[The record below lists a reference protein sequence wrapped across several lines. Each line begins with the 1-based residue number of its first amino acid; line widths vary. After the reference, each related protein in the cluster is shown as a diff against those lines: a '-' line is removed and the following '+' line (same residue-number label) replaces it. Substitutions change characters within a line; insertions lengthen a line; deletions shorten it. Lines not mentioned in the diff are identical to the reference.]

1 MPFSMFGI
9 EFAPLRIPL
18 ERRKQTAAVLYYWTE
33 FFLTGPLMIMFL
45 LYLYTT
51 RFYHLVYLYL
61 IWYIYDFQSFR
72 KSDRRSEWLRKLN
85 IWKHFA
91 NYFPIKLVKT
101 AEISP
106 DKNYIFA
113 CHPHG
118 YLSVSHFANFMTDG
132 TYFSDKYPDI
142 KPHLMTLNFQF
153 LMPLHREIILFS
165 GARSASASSIEY
177 ILRKKEKGNAVAIV
191 IGGARE
197 VLDAIPNK
205 MILIL
210 SRRKGFIRLAIK
222 TGASLVPVISF
233 GENDIFEPTIRENS
247 WLQKKIQE
255 FFIKLFTFP
264 LPIFFGRGI
273 FQYTFGL
280 LPFRRKIT
288 TVVGKPIDVLQ
299 NENPSKNDI
308 DDLHQR
314 YHQELIKLFEEHKAK
329 YSDSDTIL
337 KIR

>member
-33 FFLTGPLMIMFL
+33 FFLTG
-45 LYLYTT
+45 
-51 RFYHLVYLYL
+51 
-61 IWYIYDFQSFR
+61 
-72 KSDRRSEWLRKLN
+72 DRRSEWLRKLN

-177 ILRKKEKGNAVAIV
+177 ILRE
-191 IGGARE
+191 
-197 VLDAIPNK
+197 
-205 MILIL
+205 
-210 SRRKGFIRLAIK
+210 RKRCSDCDRWSKRG
-222 TGASLVPVISF
+222 
-233 GENDIFEPTIRENS
+233 
-247 WLQKKIQE
+247 
-255 FFIKLFTFP
+255 
-264 LPIFFGRGI
+264 FGRD
-273 FQYTFGL
+273 T
-280 LPFRRKIT
+280 K
-288 TVVGKPIDVLQ
+288 Q
-299 NENPSKNDI
+299 ND
-308 DDLHQR
+308 
-314 YHQELIKLFEEHKAK
+314 
-329 YSDSDTIL
+329 SDS
-337 KIR
+337 